1 MRQRSSEGVAEEE
14 VELRQDCCAA
24 APEAPPFRLDAD
36 ALRQRVAD
44 EITTTFASHYTC
56 EISLAE
62 MLTQS
67 HLEGYAKQ
75 ATGEKYL
82 VTPNA

>member
-1 MRQRSSEGVAEEE
+1 
-14 VELRQDCCAA
+14 
-24 APEAPPFRLDAD
+24 
-36 ALRQRVAD
+36 
-44 EITTTFASHYTC
+44 
-56 EISLAE
+56 
-62 MLTQS
+62 MLTQA

>member
-1 MRQRSSEGVAEEE
+1 
-14 VELRQDCCAA
+14 
-24 APEAPPFRLDAD
+24 
-36 ALRQRVAD
+36 
-44 EITTTFASHYTC
+44 
-56 EISLAE
+56 
-62 MLTQS
+62 MLTRA

>member
-1 MRQRSSEGVAEEE
+1 
-14 VELRQDCCAA
+14 
-24 APEAPPFRLDAD
+24 
-36 ALRQRVAD
+36 QRVAD

-62 MLTQS
+62 MLTQA